1 MDLPMDEMG
10 NINQDKLL
18 EMATKLAGQKMSQN
32 NEVSEEQVQGVY
44 SLDFFIN
51 LQSYYIF

>member
-32 NEVSEEQVQGVY
+32 NEVSEEQVQRVY
-44 SLDFFIN
+44 SLDFF
-51 LQSYYIF
+51 Y